1 MKEGGN
7 YYLINRMW
15 EAKMAK
21 DQNNYQLPSVWVKF
35 LQENLFRVLVQDLTG
50 KLLQFSE
57 RVERFVV
64 TEQP

>member
-7 YYLINRMW
+7 YQLINGVW
-15 EAKMAK
+15 EAKIKVLSPSFCLGKVAIG
-21 DQNNYQLPSVWVKF
+21 LP
-35 LQENLFRVLVQDLTG
+35 LRVLVQDLTG

-64 TEQP
+64 TE